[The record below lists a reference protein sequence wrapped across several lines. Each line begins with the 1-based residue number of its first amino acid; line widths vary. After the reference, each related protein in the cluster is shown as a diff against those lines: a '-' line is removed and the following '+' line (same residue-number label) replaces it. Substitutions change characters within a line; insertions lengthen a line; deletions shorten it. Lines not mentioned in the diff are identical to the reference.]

1 MRKSLMSWSALGVML
16 AAVGMVGCGKEAAT
30 PAPQPTAAPA
40 PAEPAPAANPT
51 PAADAAPAANP
62 TPAEPAKPAE
72 PAMSKPEPDDKE
84 LERTPGLTP
93 ALPLV
98 KAKAPPAVEGL
109 LGKPGESPA
118 MGPDDAI
125 VKVFIFSDFQC
136 PVCRRAVEPMKK
148 LARTFPEDVQVIFKH
163 HALPSHSRAEP
174 AARASLA
181 AFRQDK
187 FWEMHDKMFDNQQA
201 LDDASLRATA
211 VAVGCD
217 GAQYDKDLVDP
228 ALAEQV
234 AYESA
239 QAQAIEAQGTP
250 AYIIN
255 GDLTVGWGSYLGVE
269 SQVRRAIEDAKKL
282 LADGTPR
289 AEVAKKATAA
299 KNEKAAKILFGQ

>member
-1 MRKSLMSWSALGVML
+1 MSWCALGVTV
-16 AAVGMVGCGKEAAT
+16 AAIVMTGCGKEAA
-30 PAPQPTAAPA
+30 PAPQATAAPA
-40 PAEPAPAANPT
+40 PADNPAQPAPAT
-51 PAADAAPAANP
+51 PPVADAAPADAP

-93 ALPLV
+93 VLPLV

-109 LGKPGESPA
+109 AGKPGESPA

-181 AFRQDK
+181 AFRQGK

-201 LDDASLRATA
+201 LDDATLRAQA
-211 VAVGCD
+211 IALGCD
-217 GAQYDKDLVDP
+217 GAQYDKDLADS

-269 SQVRRAIEDAKKL
+269 SQVRRAIDEAKKL
-282 LADGTPR
+282 QNEGTPR
-289 AEVAKKATAA
+289 AEVAKKATAL

>member
-1 MRKSLMSWSALGVML
+1 MRKSLMSWSALGVVL
-16 AAVGMVGCGKEAAT
+16 AAVGMAGCGKEAAT

-40 PAEPAPAANPT
+40 PAEPAPAANAAPT
-51 PAADAAPAANP
+51 PAPAANPSP
-62 TPAEPAKPAE
+62 TPAEPA
-72 PAMSKPEPDDKE
+72 MSRPEPDDKE

-93 ALPLV
+93 VLPLV
-98 KAKAPPAVEGL
+98 KAKAPPVVEGL
-109 LGKPGESPA
+109 AGKPAESPA

-181 AFRQDK
+181 AFRQGK
-187 FWEMHDKMFDNQQA
+187 FWEMHDKMFDNQQG
-201 LDDASLRATA
+201 LDDATLRAQA
-211 VAVGCD
+211 IAVGCD
-217 GAQYDKDLVDP
+217 GAQYDKDLADP

-282 LADGTPR
+282 LAEGTPR

-299 KNEKAAKILFGQ
+299 KNEKAAKILLGP